1 MAVPLATDAATSE
14 LIPTDGS
21 LFGSTGFLLT
31 QMVGGPVLL
40 LGQILLGVA
49 VIRSRSLPRWPGA
62 LLILGGV
69 LALVPLPEIAVLA
82 GVLFELPR
90 GLAVAALGWI
100 MIKESRPARTAAPVA
115 DHQPA

>member
-1 MAVPLATDAATSE
+1 
-14 LIPTDGS
+14 
-21 LFGSTGFLLT
+21 
-31 QMVGGPVLL
+31 MVGGPVLL

-62 LLILGGV
+62 LLIVGGM
-69 LALVPLPEIAVLA
+69 LAPVPLPEIAALA

-100 MIKESRPARTAAPVA
+100 MLTET
-115 DHQPA
+115 QPAVPERTDVGAGAA